1 MSYNQFKTETDSDGI
16 LTVTWDAPGKSMNVI
31 DQEALEEWSKIV
43 DHAAGDDGVKGV
55 VLTSGKKTF
64 GAGADLAMLQSMMG
78 EYEAKAA
85 KDKDAARKELFERA
99 SAMNGI
105 LRKQE
110 TCGKPFVA
118 AINGLALGGV
128 FEITLACHARVMS
141 NDPSCKV
148 GLPEV
153 KVGLFPGGGGTQ
165 RLPRLVHT
173 QEALQYLLQGKNF
186 SPDKAKKLGAVTEL
200 ADPGKEVE
208 VARQLIRDGL
218 KGEQPWD
225 QKGFKPP
232 AGAVYSPAGF
242 NLYPPANAIYRRE
255 TGDNYPGAR
264 AIMKCVYEGL
274 IVPMDTALRIESRY
288 FTEVLA
294 TTEAKHMVRSLF
306 LNLQALN
313 KGARRPADE
322 PASDIRKV
330 GILGGGG
337 FMGAGIGYVTAK
349 AGIDVVLL
357 DRDQEAAD
365 KGKAHSEGLEDKAIS
380 KKRSTPEKKEELLGR
395 IHATTDYAD
404 LKDCD
409 LIIEA
414 VFEDSNVKKGVTEEA
429 EKHMKKGAI
438 FASNTSTIPITDLAK
453 NYSKP
458 KDFIGIH
465 FFSPVDRMMLT
476 EIIMAKK
483 TGDRALA
490 VAMDYVLKIKK
501 TPIVVNDTRGFYINR
516 MVLRYMSEAYNMLI
530 EGVPPAM
537 IENVAKQAGMPVGPL
552 ALNDETAIDL
562 SHKIL
567 HQTIRDLGE
576 KAVDPRHVELV
587 DTMVEKHGRHGR
599 KNGKGFYDYPEKP
612 AKKHLWPGLKDLYPQ
627 QNPDDI
633 DVQEVR
639 NRFHAVIAL
648 EAARCVEEGV
658 VTDVREADVGSI
670 LGFGFAPFTGGA
682 ISYIDGMGTTEFVA
696 MCKKLA
702 KKYGPQFKTNKL
714 LNEMAK
720 TNERFYDRFNP
731 EGSGEPQK
739 KAA

>member
-1 MSYNQFKTETDSDGI
+1 MSYNQYKTETDSDGI
-16 LTVTWDAPGKSMNVI
+16 MLVTWDAPGKSMNVI
-31 DQEALEEWSKIV
+31 DQEALQEWEKIV
-43 DHAAGDDGVKGV
+43 DHAAGDEAVKGV

-64 GAGADLAMLQSMMG
+64 GAGADLAMLQMMMG
-78 EYEAKAA
+78 EYEAKSKSDKQAA
-85 KDKDAARKELFERA
+85 SEELFQRA
-99 SAMNGI
+99 YALNLL

-128 FEITLACHARVMS
+128 FEITLACHARVMA
-141 NDPSCKV
+141 NDPSVKV

-186 SPDKAKKLGAVTEL
+186 SPDKARKLGAVSEL

-218 KGEQPWD
+218 KAEQPWD

-232 AGAVYSPAGF
+232 AGPVYSPAGF

-274 IVPMDTALRIESRY
+274 LVPFDTAIRIEARY

-294 TTEAKHMVRSLF
+294 STEAKHMVRSLF

-313 KGARRPADE
+313 KGARRPADQ
-322 PASDIRKV
+322 PASQIRKV

-365 KGKAHSEGLEDKAIS
+365 KGKAHSASIEDKAIS
-380 KKRSTPEKKEELLGR
+380 QKRSSAEDKEKILGR

-414 VFEDSNVKKGVTEEA
+414 VFEDSEVKRIVTEQAEA
-429 EKHMKKGAI
+429 NMKKGAI

-453 NYSKP
+453 ASKRP
-458 KDFIGIH
+458 TDFIGIH

-483 TGDRALA
+483 TGDKALA

-530 EGVPPAM
+530 EGIPPAM

-587 DTMVEKHGRHGR
+587 DSMVETHGRHGR

-627 QNPDDI
+627 QNADAI
-633 DVQEVR
+633 DVQEIR

-682 ISYIDGMGTTEFVA
+682 ISYIDGMGTTAFVE

-702 KKYGPQFKTNKL
+702 KKYGPQFKVNKL

-720 TNERFYDRFNP
+720 TNEKFYDRFKP
-731 EGSGEPQK
+731 EGSGEPRK